1 MIYED
6 WDETYRRLVLYNF
19 EKRIEFTEY
28 DNNDYDYGGLSHSY
42 PLEDFKNGRLI
53 VVARDDSCYEQCETP
68 RISNSSSSEV
78 SGLSRESHP
87 YNEEEDGMA
96 VLDGT
101 TTSSLTNSFQPKIT
115 IPDPDDGEENEKK
128 RLLSNTPTANR
139 SKLPEHYDANG
150 VLLTPTSP
158 YRRKGMVMFHSS
170 SESASIP
177 KNDNDAVNDRKD
189 CQTKP
194 LNSCKGKVLAAVDV
208 RDECSE
214 EELSEDDPFIDLM
227 SPMDGEVQKTT
238 QFTTTGNKS
247 LAKVQT
253 KSNPEDDTVGEDVN
267 AAPITK
273 KEYEKNRLETQ
284 AQLHLTTNDNNSP
297 PYKAIDETIT
307 FKSPSRA
314 AKKHMEEA
322 HLAVTSTF
330 SEEFAIFQNYSV
342 KKAAATKQIAKCL
355 AKGYELTLIKC
366 DRCEMPLMK
375 RGNEEAACVS
385 CPAIMKKVRRIVK
398 EKRNEIKTPKISNR
412 ME

>member
-1 MIYED
+1 
-6 WDETYRRLVLYNF
+6 
-19 EKRIEFTEY
+19 
-28 DNNDYDYGGLSHSY
+28 
-42 PLEDFKNGRLI
+42 
-53 VVARDDSCYEQCETP
+53 
-68 RISNSSSSEV
+68 
-78 SGLSRESHP
+78 
-87 YNEEEDGMA
+87 MA

-101 TTSSLTNSFQPKIT
+101 TTSSLTNSFQPKIA
-115 IPDPDDGEENEKK
+115 IPDPDDEENEKK

-170 SESASIP
+170 SESASIS

-189 CQTKP
+189 CQTTP

-208 RDECSE
+208 RDDCSE
-214 EELSEDDPFIDLM
+214 DSLSEDDPFIDLM
-227 SPMDGEVQKTT
+227 PPMDRETPKAT
-238 QFTTTGNKS
+238 QFTTGNKS

-253 KSNPEDDTVGEDVN
+253 NNNPAVDTVGEDVN

-273 KEYEKNRLETQ
+273 EEYEKNRLETPV
-284 AQLHLTTNDNNSP
+284 QLHQTTNDNNRP

-375 RGNEEAACVS
+375 RGNEEAA
-385 CPAIMKKVRRIVK
+385 
-398 EKRNEIKTPKISNR
+398 
-412 ME
+412 